1 MSTIGLSSPAAYV
14 LRSLL
19 EHPERGSLREI
30 LDGAPPE
37 HGLDE
42 DSVRAGL
49 QELSDRGLA
58 AQGSDERWAATGAA
72 A

>member
-1 MSTIGLSSPAAYV
+1 MSTVGLSSPAAYV

-19 EHPERGSLREI
+19 EHPERGSLLEI

-42 DSVRAGL
+42 ASVHAGL
-49 QELSDRGLA
+49 QELSERGLA
-58 AQGSDERWAATGAA
+58 SQGTDGRWAATGAA